1 VAQGSWPE
9 FEAAFLW
16 FYIGNRFSFR
26 KGRKG
31 EVLVPETTTHHALGD
46 RAAFQLANVTK
57 TPPQYGAI
65 TPRWLVRL
73 LDWKPLEAGTL
84 RVNRVV
90 DEKTVDVVCGQKD
103 EKALPETYVE
113 YEEKPRE
120 YTLSAI
126 SAVLDVQT
134 RVSDLYSNPYDQVRE
149 QLRLMIENVKE
160 RQESELIN
168 NSDYGLLKNVPAS
181 QRVAARKGAPTPDD
195 LDELLTKVWKEPSF
209 FLAHP
214 RAIAAFGRECTR
226 RGVPPA
232 TVTLFGSPFITWRGV
247 PLVPCDKL
255 FVDGSAKSKTATGKT
270 SMLLLRVGEKKQ
282 GVIGLFQPGLPG
294 EQTPGLSVRFM
305 GISSKALAS
314 YLISL
319 YCSAAVLVDDA
330 IAALEDVEVGHYHEY
345 K

>member
-1 VAQGSWPE
+1 M
-9 FEAAFLW
+9 
-16 FYIGNRFSFR
+16 
-26 KGRKG
+26 
-31 EVLVPETTTHHALGD
+31 PETTTHHALGD

-90 DEKTVDVVCGQKD
+90 EDKAVDVVCGQKD

-126 SAVLDVQT
+126 SSVLDVQT

-160 RQESELIN
+160 RQEGELVN
-168 NSDYGLLKNVPAS
+168 NSDYGLLKNVPAA
-181 QRVAARKGAPTPDD
+181 QRISTRKGAPTPDD

-232 TVTLFGSPFITWRGV
+232 TVTLFGSPFLTWRGV
-247 PLVPCDKL
+247 PLVPSDKL
-255 FVDGSAKSKTATGKT
+255 YIDGSAKSKSATGKT
-270 SMLLLRVGEKKQ
+270 NILLLRVGEKKQ

-305 GISSKALAS
+305 GISNKAIAS
-314 YLISL
+314 YLVSL

-330 IAALEDVEVGHYHEY
+330 IAALDDVEIGHYHEY

>member
-1 VAQGSWPE
+1 M
-9 FEAAFLW
+9 
-16 FYIGNRFSFR
+16 
-26 KGRKG
+26 
-31 EVLVPETTTHHALGD
+31 PETTTHHALGD

-113 YEEKPRE
+113 YDEKPRE

-160 RQESELIN
+160 RQESELVN
-168 NSDYGLLKNVPAS
+168 NNDYGLLKNVPAS
-181 QRVAARKGAPTPDD
+181 QRVPTRKGAPTPDD

-232 TVTLFGSPFITWRGV
+232 TVTLFGSSFITWRGV

-255 FVDGSAKSKTATGKT
+255 VVDDAKSKTATGKT
-270 SMLLLRVGEKKQ
+270 SILLLRVGEKKQ

-330 IAALEDVEVGHYHEY
+330 IAALEDVEVGHYHDY